1 MLLGVLG
8 GAILAGF
15 VLAVSMA
22 NSGGAWDNAK
32 KWVEAGHLKNAANET
47 CGKAFRWQD
56 EDRPGRQRSRQNTI
70 YCSLRCARNQARRE
84 YQRRQ
89 QSAKTEQRSVT
100 P

>member
-1 MLLGVLG
+1 MGAGVTPPQMDPEWSE
-8 GAILAGF
+8 
-15 VLAVSMA
+15 VCEHC
-22 NSGGAWDNAK
+22 N
-32 KWVEAGHLKNAANET
+32 GHGYLPKERNCANET
-47 CGKAFRWQD
+47 CGKPFRWQD